1 MSIYKI
7 LKEAKED
14 VEMSSFYNFREN
26 IHLTENDYFFNRF
39 VSTIKSFE
47 KKPIGYKAFDLT
59 NATKIRICV
68 NEIMI
73 FKSIS
78 NLSMIE
84 KLSKHIYDNYEEIL
98 ENNKKFDYLK
108 TQIDVFVDN
117 YKPFDFFK
125 FQEKRKEYK
134 VSISYL
140 ENNEVRNITT
150 NMGEL
155 LAIKLKK
162 EQFDFVDF
170 DFKEGKNKRVNRKFN
185 PEYMPSF
192 KITEFKGSIKK
203 GEFEYLKENEYI
215 FEFSNKSYYKE
226 LIDMINY

>member
-78 NLSMIE
+78 NLSMLE
-84 KLSKHIYDNYEEIL
+84 KLSKHIYDNYEEII
-98 ENNKKFDYLK
+98 ENNKRFNYLK

-155 LAIKLKK
+155 LAIKIKK

>member
-26 IHLTENDYFFNRF
+26 IHITENDYFFNRF

-78 NLSMIE
+78 NLSMLE
-84 KLSKHIYDNYEEIL
+84 KLSKHIYDNYEEII
-98 ENNKKFDYLK
+98 ENNKRFNYLK

-125 FQEKRKEYK
+125 FQEKEK
-134 VSISYL
+134 
-140 ENNEVRNITT
+140 NI
-150 NMGEL
+150 
-155 LAIKLKK
+155 K
-162 EQFDFVDF
+162 
-170 DFKEGKNKRVNRKFN
+170 
-185 PEYMPSF
+185 
-192 KITEFKGSIKK
+192 
-203 GEFEYLKENEYI
+203 
-215 FEFSNKSYYKE
+215 
-226 LIDMINY
+226 

>member
-14 VEMSSFYNFREN
+14 VKMSSFYNFREN

-78 NLSMIE
+78 NLSMLE

-140 ENNEVRNITT
+140 ENNEVHNIST

-155 LAIKLKK
+155 LVIKLKK